1 MDPQDLK
8 VWQDLQDPLEIEVH
22 LDYLVPQALLEQE
35 VHQVPKENEV
45 ILEVLEKKVLLD
57 LKVFLVHQV
66 HLGLE
71 EKGVKKVPLENQD
84 LQVIFDQRKIKVN
97 VFLNDENSNFQ
108 VLEVDLETRD
118 LLELLV

>member
-8 VWQDLQDPLEIEVH
+8 AWRDLQDPLEIEAH
-22 LDYLVPQALLEQE
+22 LDYLVPLAPLEQE

-45 ILEVLEKKVLLD
+45 ILEALEKKVPLD

-84 LQVIFDQRKIKVN
+84 LQVMFN
-97 VFLNDENSNFQ
+97 
-108 VLEVDLETRD
+108 
-118 LLELLV
+118 

>member
-1 MDPQDLK
+1 MGLK

-22 LDYLVPQALLEQE
+22 LDYLVPLALLEQE
-35 VHQVPKENEV
+35 VHQVPKENGV
-45 ILEVLEKKVLLD
+45 ILEALEKKVPLD

-66 HLGLE
+66 HLGQE

-84 LQVIFDQRKIKVN
+84 LQV
-97 VFLNDENSNFQ
+97 
-108 VLEVDLETRD
+108 LEADLEIRD